1 MDTDAVCLLVFHIA
15 LTVKHWQWSFSPWCP
30 KVVFLYLCNS
40 QACKLNS
47 LYTLC
52 VRTVR
57 YAHWWCE
64 HLLLCVDYVYAPCMN
79 LYRFF
84 NALMESLQACHA
96 SYTALRLTKS
106 IKLARYYYY
115 YYYCLCWRNLSST
128 HKKDACFNAGNR
140 KIQLNLLSMCLLHTH
155 EFKVRQSLPLHA
167 ANCRIER
174 SIGPL
179 QVGYKPHCAMSEW
192 A

>member
-47 LYTLC
+47 LYALC

-57 YAHWWCE
+57 YVYWWCE

-79 LYRFF
+79 LYWFI
-84 NALMESLQACHA
+84 NALLKNLQACHA

-106 IKLARYYYY
+106 IKLARFFF
-115 YYYCLCWRNLSST
+115 
-128 HKKDACFNAGNR
+128 CFFFMLTKSVKHAQKGCMLQRWKQENSVD
-140 KIQLNLLSMCLLHTH
+140 LTCFLHTH
-155 EFKVRQSLPLHA
+155 EFKVRQSLPLHT
-167 ANCRIER
+167 ANSRIER